1 MRRKQ
6 VNMQYVPTRIDPDP
20 VIQRPSITDSLQEI
34 SHFLATETTTN
45 TLTDTSVND
54 HPCNQQDA
62 DEANSALEEK
72 TDEVSGTEKKAE
84 TQQIVKEMLDWKH
97 KYHALENE
105 SKKQAVQAEE
115 NVKRLQ
121 EGFLLELT
129 ASVEVH
135 KAKIEEISEELQR
148 LVSEN
153 EAFRNQLSYHNI
165 EPATIPIDTPGFR
178 EYGATAEEMKYIKD
192 AHQYAISSASETTE
206 HTENLKSNIENTIQV
221 VEYELNLLKVG
232 YLVPRDELIHLAKDH
247 HERSAGQ
254 VAKDT
259 LMKAIPGLFARKGHD
274 RRKHKTMSRS
284 DSIDSASI
292 RSVDTTYTTSSRTT
306 VDTRI
311 SQRDSRR
318 NTLEYDENARIPKS
332 ATTNS
337 GLRALL
343 TQNYSNIDR
352 GLDDDESIKD
362 TDDVMPVSPSSSISL
377 SQPPYVLRSG
387 AEAPNVKQ
395 GGLGWTKRKRV
406 VVPTDALPPS
416 ISASQSC
423 PSHLHR

>member
-1 MRRKQ
+1 
-6 VNMQYVPTRIDPDP
+6 
-20 VIQRPSITDSLQEI
+20 
-34 SHFLATETTTN
+34 
-45 TLTDTSVND
+45 
-54 HPCNQQDA
+54 
-62 DEANSALEEK
+62 
-72 TDEVSGTEKKAE
+72 
-84 TQQIVKEMLDWKH
+84 MLDWKH

-105 SKKQAVQAEE
+105 SQKQVAHAEE

-153 EAFRNQLSYHNI
+153 EAFRNQLAYYNI
-165 EPATIPIDTPGFR
+165 EPANIPIDTPGFR
-178 EYGATAEEMKYIKD
+178 GYGATADEMQYIKD
-192 AHQYAISSASETTE
+192 AHQNAISSASETTE

-259 LMKAIPGLFARKGHD
+259 LMKAIPGLFARKGSE
-274 RRKHKTMSRS
+274 RRKHKTLSRS

-292 RSVDTTYTTSSRTT
+292 RSVDTTNTTSSRTT
-306 VDTRI
+306 VDTRK
-311 SQRDSRR
+311 SLQESRR
-318 NTLEYDENARIPKS
+318 HQGENDDTARIPKS

-343 TQNYSNIDR
+343 IHNHSNIDV
-352 GLDDDESIKD
+352 GLNTDDDESIKD
-362 TDDVMPVSPSSSISL
+362 KDDAMSILSSASISL
-377 SQPPYVLRSG
+377 SQTPYVLRSG
-387 AEAPNVKQ
+387 GEVPNAKQ

-406 VVPTDALPPS
+406 VVPTNAALPPS
-416 ISASQSC
+416 LSASQSC